1 MKKIW
6 ASIIVL
12 SLMFTVYLAT
22 SAVNVS
28 NQNEIE
34 ETTQELYNDPQLD
47 LTQYTVDD
55 LLEMSPKE
63 LNRFIAEFERVYDPF
78 GSYARRHGL
87 NKGW

>member
-55 LLEMSPKE
+55 LLEMSPQE
-63 LNRFIAEFERVYDPF
+63 LNRFIDEFERVYDPY
-78 GSYARRHGL
+78 GSYAKRHRL
-87 NKGW
+87 NK

>member
-1 MKKIW
+1 MKRIW

-12 SLMFTVYLAT
+12 SLMFTFYLVTGAM
-22 SAVNVS
+22 NIS

-34 ETTQELYNDPQLD
+34 ETTQELYNDPRLD
-47 LTQYTVDD
+47 LSQYTVDD

-78 GSYARRHGL
+78 GSYAKRHGL
-87 NKGW
+87 E

>member
-12 SLMFTVYLAT
+12 SLMFTFYLVTGAT
-22 SAVNVS
+22 NIS

-34 ETTQELYNDPQLD
+34 ETTQELYNDPRLD
-47 LTQYTVDD
+47 LSQYTVDD
-55 LLEMSPKE
+55 LLEMSPQE

-87 NKGW
+87 E

>member
-6 ASIIVL
+6 ASIIVI
-12 SLMFTVYLAT
+12 SLMFTFYLVTGAT
-22 SAVNVS
+22 NIS

-34 ETTQELYNDPQLD
+34 ETTQELYNDPRLD
-47 LTQYTVDD
+47 LSQYTVDD
-55 LLEMSPKE
+55 LLEMSPQE

-87 NKGW
+87 E

>member
-12 SLMFTVYLAT
+12 SLMFTFYLVTGAT
-22 SAVNVS
+22 NIS

-55 LLEMSPKE
+55 LLEMSPQE

-87 NKGW
+87 E

>member
-1 MKKIW
+1 MKRIW

-12 SLMFTVYLAT
+12 SLMFTFYLVTGAM
-22 SAVNVS
+22 NIS

-34 ETTQELYNDPQLD
+34 ETTQELYNDPRLD
-47 LTQYTVDD
+47 LSQYTVDD

-87 NKGW
+87 E

>member
-12 SLMFTVYLAT
+12 SLMFTIYLVT
-22 SAVNVS
+22 GAVDMS
-28 NQNEIE
+28 NENDVE
-34 ETTQELYNDPQLD
+34 ETTTKELYNDPRLD

-55 LLEMSPKE
+55 LLEMSPQE

-78 GSYARRHGL
+78 GSYAKRHGL
-87 NKGW
+87 NK

>member
-12 SLMFTVYLAT
+12 SLMFTFYLVTGAT
-22 SAVNVS
+22 NIS

-34 ETTQELYNDPQLD
+34 ETMQELYNDPRLD
-47 LTQYTVDD
+47 LSQYTVDD
-55 LLEMSPKE
+55 LLEMSPQE

-87 NKGW
+87 E

>member
-55 LLEMSPKE
+55 LLEMSPQE
-63 LNRFIAEFERVYDPF
+63 LNRFIDEFERVYDPF
-78 GSYARRHGL
+78 GSYAKRHGL
-87 NKGW
+87 NK

>member
-12 SLMFTVYLAT
+12 SLMFTFYLVTGAT
-22 SAVNVS
+22 NIS

-47 LTQYTVDD
+47 LTQYTLEQV
-55 LLEMSPKE
+55 LEMSPAE
-63 LNRFIAEFERVYDPF
+63 LSALLEEFDRVYDPF
-78 GSYARRHGL
+78 GSYAKRHGL
-87 NKGW
+87 E